1 MTTPRSL
8 AADLVNAVL
17 LDGRSLT
24 QALSGLRSGN
34 SLDPR
39 AIASAQNL
47 AYGVLRRAGRLRF
60 FLARLVGR
68 PLKPAD
74 LLGILLV
81 AMHEMDATETPAYA
95 AVNEAVALAARRHPG
110 ARNFVNAVLRN
121 FGRRRETLEHDA
133 EGNAEARWN
142 FPHWWLARLQT
153 EYPDTWRDIVTVQ
166 NAHPPMTLRVNRRRA
181 QVAAVQAR
189 LAEAGSAARQTG
201 PWALTLERPV
211 PVADLPGFAIG
222 EVSVQDLGAQ
232 WAAPLLDVADGM
244 RVLDACAAPGGKTG
258 HLLETALGLELLAL
272 DIDATRLVRVRE
284 NLDRLGYDAELLAA
298 DAGAPADWWDGR
310 PFERILLDAPC
321 SATGVI
327 RRHPDIKALRQPAD
341 IDALAARQRALLD
354 ALWPLLA
361 PGGILLY
368 ATCSLLRAENE
379 TVIAAFL
386 AAHPD
391 AAELVIDADWGL
403 ALRHGRQILPG
414 SAGLDGFYY
423 ARLLRTP

>member
-39 AIASAQNL
+39 AIASAQSL

-81 AMHEMDATETPAYA
+81 AMHEMDATDTPAYA
-95 AVNEAVALAARRHPG
+95 AVNEAVTLAARRHPG

-121 FGRRRETLEHDA
+121 FGRRRENLERDA

-153 EYPDTWRDIVTVQ
+153 EYPETWRDIVTVQ

-189 LAEAGSAARQTG
+189 LAEAGIAARQTG

-232 WAAPLLDVADGM
+232 WAAPLLDIADGM

-258 HLLETALGLELLAL
+258 HLLELADLDVTAL
-272 DIDATRLVRVRE
+272 DNDPDRLSRVRE
-284 NLDRLGYDAELLAA
+284 NLDRLGLSAHLLAA
-298 DAGAPADWWDGR
+298 DAAASATWWDGH
-310 PFERILLDAPC
+310 PFDRILLDAPC
-321 SATGVI
+321 TASGVAG
-327 RRHPDIKALRQPAD
+327 RHPDGKWLKRAEDMQH
-341 IDALAARQRALLD
+341 LAEEQARLLE
-354 ALWPLLA
+354 ALWPLLR
-361 PGGILLY
+361 PGGKMLY
-368 ATCSLLRAENE
+368 ATCSLFGAENAGQ
-379 TVIAAFL
+379 VAAFT
-386 AAHPD
+386 ARHPD
-391 AAELVIDADWGL
+391 ARVETFDPPVGEG
-403 ALRHGRQILPG
+403 GRLPPG
-414 SAGLDGFYY
+414 PDSDGFFY
-423 ARLLRTP
+423 ARLLKT